1 LPPPYGWGSDT
12 LGVGDGVAVGVG
24 DEVGGPGSDRTG
36 DGASE
41 AGRVGVDGEDGGTW
55 WDDGSPGCVA
65 PVEPGGTVKAL
76 AGACPAAPAVPGA
89 LVPGDWPGAA
99 DPGV

>member
-1 LPPPYGWGSDT
+1 
-12 LGVGDGVAVGVG
+12 VGDGVGVGAAVGAG

-36 DGASE
+36 DGGWE

-65 PVEPGGTVKAL
+65 PVDPGGTVKAL
-76 AGACPAAPAVPGA
+76 AGACPAVPGA
-89 LVPGDWPGAA
+89 VAPGACPGAA
-99 DPGV
+99 DPGGWPGWL